1 MEDLSMLK
9 ILMLVLGICGVG
21 LANAQEN
28 SFFTDPSLMKP
39 WDQGTFELGYVHPDV
54 LQIARRF
61 DSVMV
66 DQPEIHMAVD
76 SKYRGAKG
84 DDLKQLADVARL
96 ATIERLEAGGWT
108 VTDQPGPNVVFIR
121 WAISD
126 LYLKKKKRRLLSYTP
141 VGLVVHATAQASIRD
156 LWKKIDIVEL
166 GLMIEWVDSVSG
178 EVISAGIAKQ
188 GTRKAKGNKAEL
200 VRWEQLDAL
209 FQTIGEQTRCHL
221 DNNKLAE
228 GEKRQDCD
236 SILIEPAG

>member
-1 MEDLSMLK
+1 MKIIL
-9 ILMLVLGICGVG
+9 ILMVGIFGISS
-21 LANAQEN
+21 ANAEEN
-28 SFFTDPSLMKP
+28 SFFTDPSLLKP
-39 WDQGTFELGYVHPDV
+39 WDQGTYDLGYSHPDI
-54 LQIARRF
+54 LQKLQRY

-76 SKYRGAKG
+76 SKYKGAKG

-108 VTDQPGPNVVFIR
+108 VADEPGPNVGYLR

-126 LYLKKKKRRLLSYTP
+126 LYLKKKKRGLLSYTP
-141 VGLVVHATAQASIRD
+141 VGLVVHTTAQATMRD

-166 GLMIEWVDSVSG
+166 GMMIEWLDSTSG
-178 EVISAGIAKQ
+178 EVLSAGTVSQ
-188 GTRKAKGNKAEL
+188 GARKSKGKKAEL
-200 VRWEQLDAL
+200 VSWEDLDAL

-228 GEKRQDCD
+228 GKKRQDCD
-236 SILIEPAG
+236 SILIEPVD